1 MFPRRVPSS
10 GRSPPSDPRFPGGP
24 RVTPRRL
31 QRRSPS
37 RYRDGVSLEL
47 PPLRTIDLDG
57 PVTYRAWDGPSDATF
72 LLVHGLG
79 GSHVNW
85 VRVAPGLAGL
95 GRVLALDLPGFGR
108 TPRAGRGSG
117 MMDLRRTLSRF
128 MGELGTGDVIL
139 SGNSMG
145 GVVSMIQAA
154 VEPDSVHALVLT
166 GAGFPR
172 AGHARPHPLVWTTF
186 HIYETPQIGDLLAQI
201 RTRDIDAERV
211 VRLGLRF
218 IVSDPSRIPDDV
230 IQLHVDSVRARADD
244 PDAGPAFA
252 DAARSLLRL
261 GRRPDAGARVM
272 GNVSAPVL
280 VLHGRR
286 DALVPAA
293 WAEAALR
300 DHPAWRGR
308 IFPDLGHVP
317 MLEAPGRWLAEVAD
331 WLNEVR

>member
-1 MFPRRVPSS
+1 M
-10 GRSPPSDPRFPGGP
+10 
-24 RVTPRRL
+24 
-31 QRRSPS
+31 
-37 RYRDGVSLEL
+37 
-47 PPLRTIDLDG
+47 
-57 PVTYRAWDGPSDATF
+57 
-72 LLVHGLG
+72 VHGLG
-79 GSHVNW
+79 GAHVNW

-108 TPRAGRGSG
+108 SPRLGRGSG

-128 MGELGTGDVIL
+128 VEALGSGDVVL

-172 AGHARPHPLVWTTF
+172 AGHARPHPLVWTTLA
-186 HIYETPQIGDLLAQI
+186 IYETPQVGRSPGSDPHAGDRRRARGAARDAVRGGEPGRRYPRTCSSSTSTPCE
-201 RTRDIDAERV
+201 RTRT
-211 VRLGLRF
+211 
-218 IVSDPSRIPDDV
+218 IPTPGRRSWMQRDRCSGSGDGPTPP
-230 IQLHVDSVRARADD
+230 RASSATSWRRCSCCT
-244 PDAGPAFA
+244 A
-252 DAARSLLRL
+252 DATRWFPRC
-261 GRRPDAGARVM
+261 
-272 GNVSAPVL
+272 
-280 VLHGRR
+280 
-286 DALVPAA
+286 

-331 WLNEVR
+331 WHAERGATELASRSIRRSPRRPPRPARRSRP

>member
-1 MFPRRVPSS
+1 
-10 GRSPPSDPRFPGGP
+10 
-24 RVTPRRL
+24 
-31 QRRSPS
+31 
-37 RYRDGVSLEL
+37 VSLDL

-57 PVTYRAWDGPSDATF
+57 PVAYREWDGPAETTF
-72 LLVHGLG
+72 VMVHGLG
-79 GSHVNW
+79 GAHVNW

-108 TPRAGRGSG
+108 SPRAGRGSG

-128 MGELGTGDVIL
+128 AGELGTGDVVL

-154 VEPDSVHALVLT
+154 VEPDSVNALVLT

-172 AGHARPHPLVWTTF
+172 AGHARPHPLVWTTLNV
-186 HIYETPQIGDLLAQI
+186 YETPQIGDLLAQI
-201 RTRDIDAERV
+201 RTREIDAERI
-211 VRLGLRF
+211 VRLGMRF
-218 IVSDPSRIPDDV
+218 VTSDPGAIPEDV
-230 IQLHVDSVRARADD
+230 IQLHVDAVRAHAVD
-244 PDAGPAFA
+244 PDAGPAFV

-261 GRRPDAGARVM
+261 GRRPDAASRIL
-272 GNVSAPVL
+272 GNVTAPVL

-286 DALVPAA
+286 DALVPAV

-300 DHPAWRGR
+300 EHPTWRGR

-317 MLEAPGRWLAEVAD
+317 MLEAPGRWLTEVAD
-331 WLNEVR
+331 WLGELR